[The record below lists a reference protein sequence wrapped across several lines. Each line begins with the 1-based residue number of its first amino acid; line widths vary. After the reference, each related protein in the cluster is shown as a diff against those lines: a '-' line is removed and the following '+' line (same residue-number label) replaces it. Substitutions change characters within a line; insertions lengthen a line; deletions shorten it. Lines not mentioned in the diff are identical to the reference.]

1 MFIWSKGIIVKFLA
15 LISDIY
21 SNSKIALVLSVLLP
35 QWNKLLCWQVLIF
48 FSSLKITLFCC
59 FYFKKDLRQ
68 DCSVFFCGFFWWFFF
83 FFFSR
88 YSWFAEYWFT
98 TELYGKPALYFLG
111 GNRGLGQKYLLISH
125 HIYRKWVQWVLMGW

>member
-83 FFFSR
+83 FFFPVIAGLQNTGLQQN
-88 YSWFAEYWFT
+88 YT
-98 TELYGKPALYFLG
+98 VNQLCIFLVEIEDLDK
-111 GNRGLGQKYLLISH
+111 NIFLFLITY
-125 HIYRKWVQWVLMGW
+125 IENEFNEF

>member
-48 FSSLKITLFCC
+48 FSSLKNTLFCC

-83 FFFSR
+83 FFFPVIAGLQNTGLQQN
-88 YSWFAEYWFT
+88 YT
-98 TELYGKPALYFLG
+98 VNQLCIFLVEIEDLDK
-111 GNRGLGQKYLLISH
+111 NIFLFLIT
-125 HIYRKWVQWVLMGW
+125 HIENEFNEF

>member
-83 FFFSR
+83 FFFPVIAGLQNTGLQQN
-88 YSWFAEYWFT
+88 YT
-98 TELYGKPALYFLG
+98 VNQLCIFLVEIEDLDK
-111 GNRGLGQKYLLISH
+111 NIFLFLIT
-125 HIYRKWVQWVLMGW
+125 HIENEFNEF

>member
-83 FFFSR
+83 FFFFPVIAGLQNTGLQQN
-88 YSWFAEYWFT
+88 YT
-98 TELYGKPALYFLG
+98 VNQLCIFLVEIEDLDK
-111 GNRGLGQKYLLISH
+111 NIFLFLITY
-125 HIYRKWVQWVLMGW
+125 IENEFNEF